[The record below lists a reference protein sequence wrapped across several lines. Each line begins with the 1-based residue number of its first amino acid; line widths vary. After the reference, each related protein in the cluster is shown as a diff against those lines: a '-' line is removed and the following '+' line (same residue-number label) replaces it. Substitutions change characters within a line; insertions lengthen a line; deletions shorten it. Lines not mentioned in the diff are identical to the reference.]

1 MRSWVIALIPVVL
14 GGCTMGDLNFGL
26 SSGGLVAEQMT
37 TDIFGIKSNPNAST
51 EDVLIKAAQTTKSIG
66 ATHFKLISADDVGR
80 PLDVGIPG
88 GPSSPTGAMT
98 TATAS
103 ASIRPGRDTYIRVLR
118 LAPGQ
123 EPPGGY
129 FSADEIIG
137 MMGRG
142 KRG

>member
-1 MRSWVIALIPVVL
+1 MRSWIIAPVAMVL
-14 GGCTMGDLNFGL
+14 GACSMGDFNFG
-26 SSGGLVAEQMT
+26 SPGGLVTEQMN

-51 EDVLIKAAQTTKSIG
+51 EDVLLKAAQTTKSMG
-66 ATHFKLISADDVGR
+66 ASHFKLISADEVGR
-80 PLDVGIPG
+80 PLDTGSPSG
-88 GPSSPTGAMT
+88 TSSPAAPVT

-118 LAPGQ
+118 LPSGQ
-123 EPPGGY
+123 EPPSGY
-129 FSADEIIG
+129 FSADEIMG